1 MKGEKYEMNHQE
13 MKPMEMKHSMYRK
26 LALMSFLSFVAMYF
40 LMFSMIN
47 TIGNFTN
54 NINMA
59 YMAGLMVAPMTVLML
74 VVMWAMYKDKTRNYM
89 IIAGAIVVG
98 VLLFLFIRQQALVG
112 DRQFLRSMIP
122 HHSSAI
128 LMCKQ
133 SSISDPEIKQLCQEI
148 IESQQREIDQMKE
161 IMERLE

>member
-1 MKGEKYEMNHQE
+1 MHGMNHQE
-13 MKPMEMKHSMYRK
+13 MKSMEKQHNMYPK

-40 LMFSMIN
+40 LMFSMID

-59 YMAGLMVAPMTVLML
+59 YMAGLMVAPMIVFEL

-89 IIAGAIVVG
+89 IIAGAIVG
-98 VLLFLFIRQQALVG
+98 GILLFLFIRQQTLVG

-122 HHSSAI
+122 HHSGAI

-133 SSISDPEIKQLCQEI
+133 SSISDPEIQQLCQEI
-148 IESQQREIDQMKE
+148 IESQQQEIDQMNA
-161 IMERLE
+161 ILERLD